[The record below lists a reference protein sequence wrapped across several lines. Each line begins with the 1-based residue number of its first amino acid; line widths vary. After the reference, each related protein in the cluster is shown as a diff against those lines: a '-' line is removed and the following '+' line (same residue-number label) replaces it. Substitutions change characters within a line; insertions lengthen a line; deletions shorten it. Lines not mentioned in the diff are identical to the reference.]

1 MNRHRLALGLLLF
14 LLAVP
19 AVPVGAVPAGGPLTD
34 TELLDT
40 IQHAAFQFFLSESDT
55 SNGLLRDRSQP
66 GAPASI
72 ASNGF
77 GFSALCIGVER
88 GWITREDARY
98 RVKKA
103 LNTYLNGPQGF
114 QTSGYMG
121 YRGLFYHFLDMNTG
135 LRTWTS
141 ELSTIDTALLMAG
154 VLDAMEF
161 FDGTHPDEV
170 AIRTT
175 ADSLYRRV
183 DWEFMRNFGAGIRLG
198 WKPET
203 GFSGF
208 GNWIGYNEAMILYIL
223 AIGSP
228 THPVPTFT
236 WNTWTSGY
244 SWQTLYGQTYVVFP
258 PLFGHQY
265 SHCWVDFRLT
275 NDAYMNN
282 KGITYFENSRRATLA
297 QQAYAVAN
305 PGGWTGYGANLWG
318 LTASDYPGGYVAR
331 GAPPAQNDEGTVTPT
346 DPGGSVPFAPEAT
359 IPVLR
364 NLYENYPALWGPY
377 GFKDAFNPTQS
388 WYGTDYIGI
397 DQGPIVIMI
406 ENYRT
411 GSTWKRMMSNP
422 YVLAGLTGAGFVTN
436 VSVEP
441 PRSGPRIEM
450 APAQPN
456 PFAGRTSLRFVLPS
470 QTYVRLNVHDI
481 SGRRVAQLVDG
492 VLPAGAHSATFD
504 AANLPSGVYICKLEA
519 DGAATV
525 RPVVHLK

>member
-1 MNRHRLALGLLLF
+1 
-14 LLAVP
+14 
-19 AVPVGAVPAGGPLTD
+19 VPAGGPLTD

-66 GAPASI
+66 GSPASI

-114 QTSGYMG
+114 QASGYMG

-161 FDGTHPDEV
+161 FDGAHPDEV

-236 WNTWTSGY
+236 WNTWTSVNLV
-244 SWQTLYGQTYVVFP
+244 QRDALRHFAAFDLDLNP
-258 PLFGHQY
+258 PLHVQLGDLALGGLLENAGNTGFSRQRGGKNKQAKKNADHQRLQAGPTFMIRIGRALQRAKRKGG
-265 SHCWVDFRLT
+265 CGFWV
-275 NDAYMNN
+275 
-282 KGITYFENSRRATLA
+282 
-297 QQAYAVAN
+297 
-305 PGGWTGYGANLWG
+305 TGCGKL
-318 LTASDYPGGYVAR
+318 R
-331 GAPPAQNDEGTVTPT
+331 GASSAGPKPATRHPPCQSCSPHPT
-346 DPGGSVPFAPEAT
+346 RLCPLSVWRQA
-359 IPVLR
+359 
-364 NLYENYPALWGPY
+364 
-377 GFKDAFNPTQS
+377 S
-388 WYGTDYIGI
+388 
-397 DQGPIVIMI
+397 
-406 ENYRT
+406 
-411 GSTWKRMMSNP
+411 
-422 YVLAGLTGAGFVTN
+422 
-436 VSVEP
+436 
-441 PRSGPRIEM
+441 
-450 APAQPN
+450 
-456 PFAGRTSLRFVLPS
+456 
-470 QTYVRLNVHDI
+470 
-481 SGRRVAQLVDG
+481 
-492 VLPAGAHSATFD
+492 
-504 AANLPSGVYICKLEA
+504 
-519 DGAATV
+519 
-525 RPVVHLK
+525 